1 MNQPQC
7 NRPCVSLLAGRPFF
21 RLAVALV
28 ILALGAARSE
38 AAIES
43 RDILKTFFET
53 GDIPTQEQFGALI
66 DSMLNYSEDRNL
78 LGLRTSSD
86 GGAALLPD
94 GELIGPSLD
103 FGPAAGLSHDW
114 IGQSGFVGLSFLEN
128 SQVHYGY
135 LQIRS
140 DNPSTGDLYP
150 MFVTYLVVEDQP
162 NTPIVTSFVP
172 EPSSIVLMA
181 CGGLLGAW
189 AVARR
194 RRTISSGP
202 ARRLE

>member
-7 NRPCVSLLAGRPFF
+7 NRLCVSLLSGRPFF

-28 ILALGAARSE
+28 MLTLGAARAE
-38 AAIES
+38 AAIEP
-43 RDILKTFFET
+43 REILKTFFET
-53 GDIPTQEQFGALI
+53 GDIPTAEQFGNLI
-66 DSMLNYSEDRNL
+66 DSMLNYTEDRAL
-78 LGLRTSSD
+78 LGLRTYSD
-86 GGAALLPD
+86 GRAALLTD
-94 GELIGPSLD
+94 GTLIGPSLD
-103 FGPAAGLSHDW
+103 FGPAAGLSPDW
-114 IGQSGFVGLSFLEN
+114 FGQSGFVGLSFLQN
-128 SQVHYGY
+128 SEVHYGY

-172 EPSSIVLMA
+172 EPSSIVLAA

-189 AVARR
+189 VVVRR
-194 RRTISSGP
+194 RRTMASGP
-202 ARRLE
+202 KRPIT